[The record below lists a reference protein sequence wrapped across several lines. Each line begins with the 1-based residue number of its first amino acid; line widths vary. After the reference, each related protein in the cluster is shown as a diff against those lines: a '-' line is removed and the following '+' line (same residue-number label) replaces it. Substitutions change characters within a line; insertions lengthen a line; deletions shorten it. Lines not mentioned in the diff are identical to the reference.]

1 MSECLDYR
9 LHDLRRFGILYIL
22 EERTLFTTKLTNPAI
37 EAGSAITMTTVKF
50 ILAIMATGAVV
61 SSVAFV
67 AERMSL
73 SKQKGY
79 SMKAHEFN
87 FLP

>member
-22 EERTLFTTKLTNPAI
+22 EERTLFSTKLTNPAI
-37 EAGSAITMTTVKF
+37 EAASAITMTTVKF
-50 ILAIMATGAVV
+50 ILAIVAIGAVM
-61 SSVAFV
+61 SFVAFI
-67 AERMSL
+67 AERKSP
-73 SKQKGY
+73 SKKKWS
-79 SMKAHEFN
+79 SMKTHEFN